1 MIRKAYEHM
10 EEVAGVVLL
19 AGMASLAFIN
29 VITRYFIHYSFAFTE
44 EVEVACLVW
53 LTMLG
58 AAAGFRR
65 GIHLG
70 FNFLALRFPRLGRRV
85 LYPVASFLTIAAVC
99 ALIWFSL
106 LQINDELS
114 LNIATEALG
123 VPQWWYT
130 LALPVGGVLVIVR
143 VIEATWE
150 ELKKDFT
157 TPQKNG
163 AVSQENT
170 EDAKVKT

>member
-1 MIRKAYEHM
+1 MAAKIYEHM
-10 EEVAGVVLL
+10 EEMAGVVLL
-19 AGMASLAFIN
+19 AGMALLAFIN

-53 LTMLG
+53 LTVLG

-70 FNFLALRFPRLGRRV
+70 FNFLELRFPNLKRILFP
-85 LYPVASFLTIAAVC
+85 LAAVLTVITMGVL
-99 ALIWFSL
+99 AWFSVF
-106 LQINDELS
+106 QIRDEFG

-130 LALPVGGVLVIVR
+130 LALPVGAVLMIVR
-143 VIEATWE
+143 VVEATWN
-150 ELKKDFT
+150 ELKKEGT
-157 TPQKNG
+157 
-163 AVSQENT
+163 
-170 EDAKVKT
+170 